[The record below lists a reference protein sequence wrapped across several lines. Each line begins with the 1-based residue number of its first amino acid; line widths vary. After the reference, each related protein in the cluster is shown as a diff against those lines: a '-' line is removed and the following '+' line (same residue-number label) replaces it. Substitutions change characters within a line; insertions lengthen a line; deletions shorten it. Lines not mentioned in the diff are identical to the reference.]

1 MAPQDSLVFKV
12 RRCEAELVRPVRPT
26 PREHKRLSDVDDQE
40 GLRFQIPAIQ
50 FYQGDGSGRDPARAI
65 REGLARALVFYYP
78 FAGRLR
84 ELPGSRKL
92 VVDCNEEGVLF
103 VEADADVTL
112 DQFGDALQP
121 PFPCLEELIFDVP
134 GSSAVLDA
142 PVLLIQVTRLKCGG
156 FIFAVRLNHAMSDAA
171 GLVQF
176 MTAVGEMAKGAD
188 APSVLP
194 VWQRELLDAR
204 DPPRITCTHR
214 EYEQVEDTKGT
225 LIPLDDMEH
234 RSFFFGAAQMS
245 ALRSRVPPHQR
256 ASSTFEVLT
265 ACLWRCRTIAI
276 QPDPEEEVRVLC
288 IGNARTKF
296 NPPLPAG
303 YYGNAFAFPVA
314 VTRADKLCQN
324 PLGYAL
330 ELVKKAKADVTEE
343 YMRSLADLMVLR
355 GRPHFTV
362 VRSFLVSDTTKAGFG
377 NVDFG
382 WGKPVYGGPAKGGV
396 GAIPGVASF
405 YIPFR
410 NREGENGIVVPVCL
424 PAPAMRIFVQ
434 ELDALLKDPPPSTT
448 TNKSTFV
455 ISSL

>member
-12 RRCEAELVRPVRPT
+12 RRCEAELVRPAKPT
-26 PREHKRLSDVDDQE
+26 PRERRRLSDVDDQE

-50 FYQGDGSGRDPARAI
+50 FYRGDGTGRDPVQAV

-78 FAGRLR
+78 LAGRLR
-84 ELPGSRKL
+84 ELPGRKL
-92 VVDCNEEGVLF
+92 VVDCNEAGVMF

-112 DQFGDALQP
+112 EQFGDALQP
-121 PFPCLEELIFDVP
+121 PFPCLEELLFDVP

-142 PVLLIQVTRLKCGG
+142 PLLLIQVTRLKCGG
-156 FIFAVRLNHAMSDAA
+156 FIFAVRLNHTMCDAP

-176 MTAVGEMAKGAD
+176 MNAVGEMARGAD

-194 VWQRELLDAR
+194 VWERELLDAR
-204 DPPRITCTHR
+204 DPPQITCTHQ
-214 EYEQVEDTKGT
+214 EYDQVEDTKGT
-225 LIPLDDMEH
+225 LMPLDDMDH

-245 ALRSRVPPHQR
+245 ALRSRVPPHQH
-256 ASSTFEVLT
+256 ASSKFEILT
-265 ACLWRCRTIAI
+265 ACLWRCRTIAL

-288 IGNARTKF
+288 IVNARTKF
-296 NPPLPAG
+296 DPPLPTG

-314 VTRADKLCQN
+314 VTSADKLCQN

-343 YMRSLADLMVLR
+343 YMRSLADLMVIR
-355 GRPHFTV
+355 GRPHFAV

-377 NVDFG
+377 DVDFG
-382 WGKPVYGGPAKGGV
+382 WGKAVYGGPAKGGV

-410 NREGENGIVVPVCL
+410 NRQGESGIVVPVCL
-424 PAPAMRIFVQ
+424 PAPAMRRFVQ
-434 ELDALLKDPPPSTT
+434 ELDALLKDPPPTT
-448 TNKSTFV
+448 SNKKSTFV